1 MAVIIYHTMISGCQ
15 NGERE
20 AWGEFARRYSPYAI
34 FILEH
39 SFPEL
44 AQEIS
49 GHLNRIFAQTRE
61 GDFFSAFQGRR
72 EREFLM
78 HFRRQVWD
86 YGLSMTAVSETPMDR
101 ELLEKITDGF
111 SMTQQQILWMNLQ
124 GVAAP
129 TAAAILL
136 VDATT
141 VAEVL
146 QKANINLRA
155 LLDRWSAGTL
165 AESGRSLVRAARSW
179 SGSDCLSDNVFG
191 KMIDGQMSWQ
201 DREKIERHV
210 RSCFYCVDRVTACRE
225 VVYCL
230 RKLPL
235 AEERDVSRILA
246 AVGIHANEKKKGL
259 LSKLFSKTHAM

>member
-1 MAVIIYHTMISGCQ
+1 MAVITYHTMISGCQ

-20 AWGEFARRYSPYAI
+20 AWGEFARRLSPYAI

-44 AQEIS
+44 AQESS
-49 GHLNRIFAQTRE
+49 GHLDRIFAQMRE

-78 HFRRQVWD
+78 HFRGRVWD
-86 YGLSMTAVSETPMDR
+86 YGLGMTPVPETPLDR
-101 ELLEKITDGF
+101 ELLEKVTDGF

-124 GVAAP
+124 GVGAP
-129 TAAAILL
+129 TAAAVLL
-136 VDATT
+136 VDAAT
-141 VAEVL
+141 VVEVL
-146 QKANINLRA
+146 KKTNTNLRA
-155 LLDRWSAGTL
+155 LLDRWSASTL
-165 AESGRSLVRAARSW
+165 AESGRSLMRAARGW
-179 SGSDCLSDNVFG
+179 SGSDCLGDHVFG
-191 KMIDGQMSWQ
+191 KMIDGQTSWQ

-210 RSCFYCVDRVTACRE
+210 RSCFYCVDRYTACRE

-235 AEERDVSRILA
+235 AEEKDVSRILA
-246 AVGIHANEKKKGL
+246 AVGIHAEEKKKGL
-259 LSKLFSKTHAM
+259 LSKLFSKSHAV

>member
-1 MAVIIYHTMISGCQ
+1 MAVITYHTMISGCQ

-49 GHLNRIFAQTRE
+49 GHMDRIFAQTRE
-61 GDFFSAFQGRR
+61 GDFFQAFQGRR
-72 EREFLM
+72 EREFLI
-78 HFRRQVWD
+78 HFRGRVWD
-86 YGLSMTAVSETPMDR
+86 YGLSMTPVPETPMDR
-101 ELLEKITDGF
+101 ELLQKVTEGF

-129 TAAAILL
+129 TAAAVLL
-136 VDATT
+136 VDAAT

-146 QKANINLRA
+146 QKANTNLRA
-155 LLDRWSAGTL
+155 LLDRWSASTL
-165 AESGRSLVRAARSW
+165 AESGRSLMQAARGW
-179 SGSDCLSDNVFG
+179 SGSDCLNDHVFG

-210 RSCFYCVDRVTACRE
+210 RSCFYCVDRFTACRE

-235 AEERDVSRILA
+235 AEEKDVSRILA
-246 AVGIHANEKKKGL
+246 AAGISADREKKGL
-259 LSKLFSKTHAM
+259 FSKFFSKSHAV